1 MALTL
6 NQTGKETCFYHNNI
20 EVDFLLWEDA
30 HAIQVC
36 DSMHKE
42 STRNREI
49 AALTALAQA
58 MPLKQM
64 TIVTYDE
71 KESIET
77 PAGIIEVIPVYEWML
92 RP

>member
-1 MALTL
+1 
-6 NQTGKETCFYHNNI
+6 
-20 EVDFLLWEDA
+20 
-30 HAIQVC
+30 
-36 DSMHKE
+36 MHKE